1 MPSFHWVS
9 DTAVDT
15 GSYSD
20 DQEEF
25 EKLHLEIRKEEI
37 RKFLT
42 SGSVSK
48 NLYDRLEVFTA
59 KPVTPEH
66 VWNPTCKQCS
76 KCNVCMEQG
85 GQRSV
90 QRCQTEGFK
99 GHLCRI
105 PHEHGH
111 YHYEVEYLQ
120 LTV

>member
-1 MPSFHWVS
+1 MS

-48 NLYDRLEVFTA
+48 NIYDSLEVFSA

-66 VWNPTCKQCS
+66 VWNPSCKQCL
-76 KCNVCMEQG
+76 KCKVCMEQG
-85 GQRSV
+85 GQKYV
-90 QRCQTEGFK
+90 LRCQTEGFRA
-99 GHLCRI
+99 HLWRI
-105 PHEHGH
+105 PKEDGH
-111 YHYEVEYLQ
+111 YHYEVEYL
-120 LTV
+120 VDP